1 MAFWRRKKE
10 TSEAVSKEA
19 AKPVTEPPPPA
30 PTKKRSGPGARY
42 PLEVKLLAVRANEE
56 GLSPKEISDLIGAS
70 TNSLASW
77 IKAYEQGGA
86 EALSTKPESKSTN
99 KLCRALEE
107 RIEEHRR
114 EHPEHGVRRIRD
126 ELRREEAVQVS
137 AETVRR
143 VVNDAG
149 LGQPPVQPRRN
160 PPQPRRFER
169 ELPNALWQ
177 IDIFTFQLKRMYP
190 VYLVGIIDDHSRYI
204 VGHGLYRQ
212 QTAEAVLEVVK
223 GAIGQWGAPR
233 EILSDNGRQFVAWRG
248 KSQFQKV
255 LTRQGIQ
262 HVRSAPKH
270 PMTLGKIERFWRTI
284 WEEFL
289 SDAVFASFA
298 DACQRIDHWVAYYNH
313 QRPHQGI
320 GGACPAD
327 RFYGLQDDVEQALR
341 QGWQEN
347 SERIALGQET
357 RPPLYLLGKLGST
370 DVRVTRK
377 GDDIEVKVGE
387 AIHEVIRVGAPFSV
401 DEQGKYSRGE
411 QNDEMEAHGW
421 AGAVPGGG
429 DGPQG
434 AGADQGDMRDVFRE
448 PADAVP
454 GDGEAGRGVDPGAS
468 AAESRPQG
476 QERAAAG
483 AFDPYQ
489 REERAR
495 EGAYAL
501 EDEVRDRQDVSGP
514 GAHVRPGAAV
524 AWGPGG
530 AGREKT
536 PQPAQ
541 AGEEEEETGQAEE
554 SGSEYYAN
562 ACWRWRPS
570 EDGE

>member
-1 MAFWRRKKE
+1 MVFWKRKREEDRTAKDN
-10 TSEAVSKEA
+10 
-19 AKPVTEPPPPA
+19 AKPEAEPPRLSRTRTRKGSNP
-30 PTKKRSGPGARY
+30 RY
-42 PLEVKLLAVRANEE
+42 PLELRVLAVKAREE
-56 GLSPKEISDLIGAS
+56 GLSPKEISDLIGVS
-70 TNSLASW
+70 KSSLINWYS
-77 IKAYEQGGA
+77 AYQRGGV
-86 EALSTKPESKSTN
+86 EALSAKPESGSAH

-107 RIEEHRR
+107 RIEERR
-114 EHPEHGVRRIRD
+114 RQHPEHGVRRIRD
-126 ELRREEAVQVS
+126 ELKREEGLQVS

-149 LGQPPVQPRRN
+149 LGQPPAPPKSN
-160 PPQPRRFER
+160 PQQPRRFER

-190 VYLVGIIDDHSRYI
+190 AYLVGIIDDHSRYI

-262 HVRSAPKH
+262 HVRSAPQH

-320 GGACPAD
+320 DGACPAD
-327 RFYGLQDDVEQALR
+327 RFYGVQDDVQQALQ

-347 SERIALGQET
+347 SERIALGQEI
-357 RPPLYLLGKLGST
+357 RPPLYLLGKLGNT
-370 DVRVTRK
+370 EVRVTRK
-377 GDDIEVKVGE
+377 GDDIEVKLGE
-387 AIHEVIRVGAPFSV
+387 AIREVIRMGAPFSV
-401 DEQGKYSRGE
+401 DEQGRYGRGE
-411 QNDEMEAHGW
+411 QSDEMEADGW
-421 AGAVPGGG
+421 AGALPVDR
-429 DGPQG
+429 DGAQG
-434 AGADQGDMRDVFRE
+434 AGAGHADMRDVFSE

-454 GDGEAGRGVDPGAS
+454 GDGEAGRDIGTGAAAAEGGPQGQKPPAADALGACDREEPTAEGAS
-468 AAESRPQG
+468 A
-476 QERAAAG
+476 
-483 AFDPYQ
+483 
-489 REERAR
+489 
-495 EGAYAL
+495 L
-501 EDEVRDRQDVSGP
+501 EDQVRDSQDVSGL
-514 GAHVRPGAAV
+514 GAPVRPGTAFA
-524 AWGPGG
+524 GG

-536 PQPAQ
+536 PQSESA
-541 AGEEEEETGQAEE
+541 AEE
-554 SGSEYYAN
+554 QTRQAADNGGKRYAD
-562 ACWRWRPS
+562 ACWPWPGS
-570 EDGE
+570 EDGACK